1 MIANEEFLKEF
12 IEKYNVD
19 PLIGSPE
26 TNSEKYFVWFD
37 HVKDKTYGE
46 VKIKDFD
53 INSAIQVFDDDLYEY
68 YEKFKDEFK

>member
-12 IEKYNVD
+12 IEKYNID

-26 TNSEKYFVWFD
+26 INSEKYFVWFD

-46 VKIKDFD
+46 IKIKDFD
-53 INSAIQVFDDDLYEY
+53 INSAIQFFDDDLYEY
-68 YEKFKDEFK
+68 YEKFKD

>member
-19 PLIGSPE
+19 TLIGSPE
-26 TNSEKYFVWFD
+26 INSEKYFVWFD

-68 YEKFKDEFK
+68 YEKYEEKNK